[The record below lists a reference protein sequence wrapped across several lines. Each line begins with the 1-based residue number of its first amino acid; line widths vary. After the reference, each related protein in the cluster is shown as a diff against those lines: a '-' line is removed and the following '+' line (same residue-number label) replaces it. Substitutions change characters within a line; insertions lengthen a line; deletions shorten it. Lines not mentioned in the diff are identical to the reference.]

1 MLLALLVK
9 VKIIPDVI
17 PLKFV
22 SVVMFKQASL
32 VRHEVRTGVK
42 KCIYTR

>member
-9 VKIIPDVI
+9 VKIIPDLI

-32 VRHEVRTGVK
+32 VRHEVRPGVEQ
-42 KCIYTR
+42 CIFTW

>member
-1 MLLALLVK
+1 MLLVLLVK
-9 VKIIPDVI
+9 VKIIPDLI

-32 VRHEVRTGVK
+32 VRHEVRISVK
-42 KCIYTR
+42 QCIFAQ